1 MIQFNR
7 WADDIDLSSLAAL
20 LRYVGEFGAVA
31 CLLRLETGIYP
42 MPPTDMEDY
51 YQLRK
56 HYALVSIA
64 MAYTGEIQA
73 DDSGIAGVEP
83 AFPEDFQQSLLL
95 DKKTVWAADLN
106 VKSYEMLLWNIGE
119 FSLYCLT
126 FDSRDYVI
134 PNFSNYPMFNRYMR
148 VSLYN
153 IVRIFEWC
161 LRNKNR

>member
-7 WADDIDLSSLAAL
+7 WADDIDLSSLSAL

-31 CLLRLETGIYP
+31 CLLQLETGIYP

-64 MAYTGEIQA
+64 MAYAGESQA
-73 DDSGIAGVEP
+73 GSPPGAEP

-95 DKKTVWAADLN
+95 DKRTMWAAELDARP
-106 VKSYEMLLWNIGE
+106 YETLLWNIGE

-148 VSLYN
+148 LSLYN

-161 LRNKNR
+161 LRNKTP